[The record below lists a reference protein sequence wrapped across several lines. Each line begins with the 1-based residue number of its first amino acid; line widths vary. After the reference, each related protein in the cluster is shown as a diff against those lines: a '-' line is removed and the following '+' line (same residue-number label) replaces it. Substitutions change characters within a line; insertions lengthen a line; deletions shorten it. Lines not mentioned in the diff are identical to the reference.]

1 MFRILVINPG
11 STSTKIS
18 VFDDGQE
25 IMSRTLRHSGEELKG
40 FAHVAEQFGFRKDII
55 LKSLAEEGIDT
66 ASISAVIGRGGL
78 VKPIA
83 SGIYEIN
90 EALKKDLVDPPM
102 GEHASNLGGLIAAD
116 IAAGIPG
123 AKAYIAD
130 PVVVDEMED
139 VAHVAGH
146 PSFRRKSIFHA
157 LNQKA
162 VARIYAET
170 TGKPYDKLNLIVA
183 HMGGGVSVGAHK
195 DGRVIDVNNTL
206 DGEGPMS
213 PERSGTLPTGELVEI
228 CYSGKYTLAEIKKM
242 ISGAGGLIAH
252 TGSNDVKEL
261 MERYKAGDKHV
272 RLIIDAMSYN
282 VGKSIGAAAAVLRG
296 KVDAIILTGGI
307 AYSSTVCDYI
317 KEMVSFIAP
326 VEVMAGEDEMRAL
339 AENAVRAL
347 KGEQKTLVY
356 K

>member
-1 MFRILVINPG
+1 
-11 STSTKIS
+11 
-18 VFDDGQE
+18 
-25 IMSRTLRHSGEELKG
+25 MSRTLRHSGEELKG
-40 FAHVAEQFGFRKDII
+40 FAHVAEQFEFRKNII
-55 LKSLAEEGIDT
+55 LKFLEEKGIDT
-66 ASISAVIGRGGL
+66 SSISAVIGRGGL

-90 EALKKDLVDPPM
+90 EALKKDLINPPM

-116 IAAGIPG
+116 IASDIPG

-146 PSFRRKSIFHA
+146 PLFRRKSIFHA

-162 VARIYAET
+162 VARIYADKI
-170 TGKPYDKLNLIVA
+170 GKSYDNLNLIVA
-183 HMGGGVSVGAHK
+183 HMGGGVSVGAHRN
-195 DGRVIDVNNTL
+195 GQVIDVNNTL

-213 PERSGTLPTGELVEI
+213 PERSGTLPTGELVDI
-228 CYSGKYTLAEIKKM
+228 CFSGKYSHDEIRKM

-252 TGSNDVKEL
+252 TGSNDVQEL
-261 MERYKAGDKHV
+261 MERYKAGDKNIQ
-272 RLIIDAMSYN
+272 LIIDAMSYN
-282 VGKSIGAAAAVLRG
+282 VGKSIGAAAAVLHG
-296 KVDAIILTGGI
+296 HVDAIILTGGI
-307 AYSSTVCDYI
+307 AHNSTVCEYI
-317 KEMVSFIAP
+317 KKMVSFIAP
-326 VEVMAGEDEMRAL
+326 VEVMPGEDEMRAL
-339 AENAVRAL
+339 AENALRAL